1 MNYKI
6 YRSDRRSSL
15 ESHTKKAMD
24 EKTVNV
30 NDAGPVTMEDLPY
43 INAAVSKGETVEIRP
58 GPDNTAKIMG
68 VKRKFL
74 KPDRK

>member
-1 MNYKI
+1 
-6 YRSDRRSSL
+6 
-15 ESHTKKAMD
+15 MD
-24 EKTVNV
+24 EKTIKAA
-30 NDAGPVTMEDLPY
+30 DGPVTAADLQY

-58 GPDNTAKIMG
+58 GPDRTAKIMG

>member
-1 MNYKI
+1 
-6 YRSDRRSSL
+6 
-15 ESHTKKAMD
+15 MD
-24 EKTVNV
+24 EKTIKKV
-30 NDAGPVTMEDLPY
+30 DGGPVTVDDLPY
-43 INAAVSKGETVEIRP
+43 INTAVRKGETVEIRP